1 MRFLKGASVR
11 LRWFCWTGAAEDGRA
26 PTEERAFLR
35 SRDFCST
42 GAAEDG
48 CAHDSRNTSQ
58 KLNEITLNQPTADSA
73 RYPFRFSG
81 DRLDYRRVSLLV
93 MPHLSYP
100 TAVFLVATCI
110 FVILAKLLK
119 VGKGAVAMGVGVL
132 IVWLVLHFTGYEETV
147 YNIIFNPP
155 PIQHAQPEDLI
166 KR

>member
-1 MRFLKGASVR
+1 MSTVEGLLFDGGGRGR
-11 LRWFCWTGAAEDGRA
+11 L
-26 PTEERAFLR
+26 
-35 SRDFCST
+35 CS
-42 GAAEDG
+42 
-48 CAHDSRNTSQ
+48 DSRNTSQ

>member
-1 MRFLKGASVR
+1 MSGVEGLLFD
-11 LRWFCWTGAAEDGRA
+11 GAAEDGRA
-26 PTEERAFLR
+26 LTV
-35 SRDFCST
+35 
-42 GAAEDG
+42 
-48 CAHDSRNTSQ
+48 RNTSQ
-58 KLNEITLNQPTADSA
+58 KLNEITLNQPNAASA
-73 RYPFRFSG
+73 RHPFRFSG
-81 DRLDYRRVSLLV
+81 ERLDYRRVSLLV

-100 TAVFLVATCI
+100 TVVFLVATCI

-147 YNIIFNPP
+147 YNIVFNPP